1 MFDPITASP
10 ADDVRKRMDGLVRAS
25 GARKLIAAADSLAEP
40 SQRLERTLDVEG
52 VGELNAF
59 RVRFTQGGEPT
70 KGGIRF
76 DAEADAGEAERLALL
91 MALKCALA
99 GLPFGGGKGAVKVN
113 ARKLDNRQ
121 REQIA
126 RAYART
132 FSDII
137 GPDTDVPAPDIA
149 TGAAEMDAIRREL
162 GHEKGSGRAPI
173 TGLPPEHGG
182 LALRKGATGLGAW
195 RVYQRL
201 CRDGLCKINP
211 RIAIQGFGN
220 AGAAFARAA
229 CANGAVIVAA
239 SDSRSL
245 AHERDGL
252 HLDAL
257 DARKSETG
265 KVGDPGEPDSIL
277 SVDCDVL
284 VLAAKGDAVTARV
297 AGEIKAER
305 LVEIANAPVTR
316 DGYQVLDAR
325 GIQSLPD
332 MLANAGGVVGSYF
345 EWREFARAEQ
355 PEDDSLQA
363 EWEAVMDAAADRVSA
378 RVERT
383 GLPVHSAA
391 LIEALEQ
398 LDPSTRELLVS

>member
-10 ADDVRKRMDGLVRAS
+10 ADDVRKRMHGLVRAD
-25 GARKLIAAADSLAEP
+25 GARKLITAAGSLAEP
-40 SQRLERTLDVEG
+40 SQRLERMLEVEG
-52 VGELNAF
+52 VGKLDAF
-59 RVRFTQGGEPT
+59 RVRFAQGGEPT

-76 DAEADAGEAERLALL
+76 DAEADAHEAERLALL

-99 GLPFGGGKGAVKVN
+99 GLPFGGGKGAVKID
-113 ARKLDNRQ
+113 ARKLDNGQ
-121 REQIA
+121 RELVA
-126 RAYART
+126 RAYARA

-195 RVYQRL
+195 RVYRRL
-201 CRDGLCKINP
+201 CKEGLCKVNP

-245 AHERDGL
+245 AHDRDGL

-265 KVGDPGEPDSIL
+265 KVGDSGEPDSIL

-284 VLAAKGDAVTARV
+284 VLAAKGDAVTGRTA
-297 AGEIKAER
+297 AGVKAER

-316 DGYQVLDAR
+316 EGYDVLDAR

-355 PEDDSLQA
+355 PDDDSLQA

-378 RVERT
+378 RVDRT

-391 LIEALEQ
+391 LIEALYQ

>member
-1 MFDPITASP
+1 MLDSLAPSP
-10 ADDVRKRMDGLVRAS
+10 ADQVRKRMDQLARADGS
-25 GARKLIAAADSLAEP
+25 ARLIAAADSLAEP
-40 SQRLERTLDVEG
+40 SQCLERTLEVEG
-52 VGELNAF
+52 VGRLDAF
-59 RVRFTQGGEPT
+59 RVRFAQGGEAT

-76 DAEADAGEAERLALL
+76 DADADAQEAERLALL

-99 GLPFGGGKGAVKVN
+99 GLPFGGGKGAVKID
-113 ARKLDNRQ
+113 ARKLDRGQ
-121 REQIA
+121 REQVA
-126 RAYART
+126 RAYARA

-149 TGAAEMDAIRREL
+149 TGAPEMDAIRREL
-162 GHEKGSGRAPI
+162 GYEKGASRAPI

-182 LALRKGATGLGAW
+182 LELRKGATGLGTW

-201 CRDGLCKINP
+201 CRGGLCKINP

-245 AHERDGL
+245 AHDRDGL

-257 DARKSETG
+257 DARKSDTG
-265 KVGDPGEPDSIL
+265 KVGDSGEPDSIFAI
-277 SVDCDVL
+277 DCDVL
-284 VLAAKGDAVTARV
+284 VLAAKGDAVTGRTAAEV
-297 AGEIKAER
+297 KAER

-316 DGYQVLDAR
+316 EAYDVLDAR

-332 MLANAGGVVGSYF
+332 ILANAGGVVGSYF
-345 EWREFARAEQ
+345 EWREFARGEQ
-355 PEDDSLQA
+355 PDNDALQA
-363 EWEAVMDAAADRVSA
+363 EWEAVMDAAADRVGA
-378 RVERT
+378 RVDQT

-391 LIEALEQ
+391 LVEALHQ
-398 LDPSTRELLVS
+398 LEPGSRQLLVN

>member
-1 MFDPITASP
+1 MFSIFTPSP
-10 ADDVRKRMDGLVRAS
+10 ADDVRKRMDALVRAD
-25 GARKLIAAADSLAEP
+25 GARNLISAADSLAEP
-40 SQRLERTLDVEG
+40 SQRLERTLEVEG
-52 VGELNAF
+52 VGKLEAF
-59 RVRFTQGGEPT
+59 RVRFAQGGEPT

-76 DAEADAGEAERLALL
+76 DAEADAHEAERLALL

-99 GLPFGGGKGAVKVN
+99 GLPFGGGKGAVKVD
-113 ARKLDNRQ
+113 ARKLDASQ
-121 REQIA
+121 REQVA
-126 RAYART
+126 RAYARA

-137 GPDTDVPAPDIA
+137 GPGTDVPAPDIA

-211 RIAIQGFGN
+211 RIAVQGFGN

-245 AHERDGL
+245 AHDRDGL
-252 HLDAL
+252 DLDAL
-257 DARKSETG
+257 DARKSDTG
-265 KVGDPGEPDSIL
+265 KVGDSGEPDSIL
-277 SVDCDVL
+277 STDCDVL
-284 VLAAKGDAVTARV
+284 VLAAKGDAITAKTARSV
-297 AGEIKAER
+297 KAER

-316 DGYQVLDAR
+316 EGYQVLDKR
-325 GIQSLPD
+325 GIQSVPD

-345 EWREFARAEQ
+345 EWREFAR
-355 PEDDSLQA
+355 PEKPDDGSLKA
-363 EWEAVMDAAADRVSA
+363 EWEAAMDAAADRVSA
-378 RVERT
+378 RVDRT

-391 LIEALEQ
+391 LIEALHQ

>member
-1 MFDPITASP
+1 MFDPITAAP
-10 ADDVRKRMDGLVRAS
+10 ADDVRRRMAGLARADGAS
-25 GARKLIAAADSLAEP
+25 KLIAAANSLAEP
-40 SQRLERTLDVEG
+40 SEQLERTLDVDG
-52 VGELNAF
+52 VGELEAF
-59 RVRFTQGGEPT
+59 RVRFAQGGEPT

-76 DAEADAGEAERLALL
+76 DADADAHEAERLALL

-99 GLPFGGGKGAVKVN
+99 GLPYGGAKGAVKVD
-113 ARKLDNRQ
+113 ARKLDSRQ
-121 REQIA
+121 REQVA
-126 RAYART
+126 RAYARA

-137 GPDTDVPAPDIA
+137 GPDSDVPAPDIA

-162 GHEKGSGRAPI
+162 GYEKGASRAPI

-201 CRDGLCKINP
+201 CRGGLCKINP

-220 AGAAFARAA
+220 AGTAFARAA

-245 AHERDGL
+245 AHDRDGL
-252 HLDAL
+252 DLDAL
-257 DARKSETG
+257 DARKSDTG
-265 KVGDPGEPDSIL
+265 KVGESGEPGTIL

-284 VLAAKGDAVTARV
+284 VLAAKGDSVTGET
-297 AGEIKAER
+297 AGTIKAER

-316 DGYQVLDAR
+316 DGYDMLDTR
-325 GIQSLPD
+325 GVQSLPD
-332 MLANAGGVVGSYF
+332 ILANAGGVVGSYF
-345 EWREFARAEQ
+345 EWREYARAQQ
-355 PEDDSLQA
+355 PGDDALQA

-391 LIEALEQ
+391 LIEALDQ
-398 LDPSTRELLVS
+398 LDPSARQLLVS